1 MAAAAPGA
9 ALAARMNYY
18 NIEDTGQSITSA
30 EELHSQLLGLGVKA
44 IYVDYI
50 LIQQERYEWS
60 LIEPGIGKDYDQIF
74 SSGDGLV
81 RVLLVK
87 P

>member
-1 MAAAAPGA
+1 MD
-9 ALAARMNYY
+9 YY

-44 IYVDYI
+44 IYVDDI